1 MALFYRPHRRGR
13 MPASFMAGGA
23 RGPQGPPVP
32 FGRQTNR
39 ALSATPIGLGVADS
53 KTQKES
59 SMSYNTQVAPA
70 SAARQMPQRVG
81 LIANTLECTHT
92 AWLSLMARLG
102 STGKTTRAITIADAA
117 AAITAVDALDAQVR
131 R

>member
-1 MALFYRPHRRGR
+1 M
-13 MPASFMAGGA
+13 
-23 RGPQGPPVP
+23 
-32 FGRQTNR
+32 
-39 ALSATPIGLGVADS
+39 ADS

-81 LIANTLECTHT
+81 LIANTLECSHT

-102 STGKTTRAITIADAA
+102 STGAITIADAA
-117 AAITAVDALDAQVR
+117 AATTTVDALDAQVR